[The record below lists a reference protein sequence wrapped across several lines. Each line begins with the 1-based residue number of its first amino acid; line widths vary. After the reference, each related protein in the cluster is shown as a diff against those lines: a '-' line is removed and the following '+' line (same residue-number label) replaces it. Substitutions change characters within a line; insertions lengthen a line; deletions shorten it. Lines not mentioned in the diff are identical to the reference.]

1 MVSHTHQYKANKY
14 SIFRR
19 HTQKKSVFLNDR
31 TFKCEVQKYH
41 KELKKTREG
50 GRKFNFSLGL
60 RFNLY

>member
-1 MVSHTHQYKANKY
+1 MLLNKTK
-14 SIFRR
+14 I
-19 HTQKKSVFLNDR
+19 R